1 MQNEVIQNIF
11 KPICL
16 YTRVYADEQVFKQH
30 ILKAKK
36 ITET

>member
-1 MQNEVIQNIF
+1 MKLF
-11 KPICL
+11 KTYLRPICL

-36 ITET
+36 VTET